1 MNKRRLTSVLM
12 LLLAAVVL
20 FAFERQIE
28 RTAIFKA
35 QEVQKEQVREL
46 ATELQL
52 RMVSQF
58 SQDLRLLYGLRAFIE
73 SNPDFSEDDYAKYA
87 ASIKRYHP
95 EIRNIAAAP
104 DLIVRYVY
112 PYEENK
118 AALGLNYREGP
129 TEQKAAVY
137 KSIREGKAVI
147 AGPVTLVQGG
157 EALIL
162 RLPVYLYQKNGSQSL
177 WGMISAPIDVE
188 TIYRKSGLS
197 AATEDYDVAL
207 RGKDGLGVNGDV
219 FYGDAV
225 LFSSGADVV
234 KFSIPFENG
243 LWVMAMRPK
252 AGWVTTFPEKMVT
265 RVAFICL
272 FVVLIILWH
281 FAEAYLKERLEIQ
294 KQKEQALKEKSE
306 FLEILSHE
314 IRAPLQGVLAAQ
326 QYLLDNGLKEPF
338 RSIVKTAEQSG
349 TYIVGLINDYLDLQR
364 AESETLTANV
374 TPVEIRQLLSGVV
387 SIVTAGKKEQV
398 ASIKLVVDPNISQ
411 WALLDEKK
419 TRQILVNLI
428 GNAVKYTAKGYIK
441 VSVFSQ
447 GTETDPE
454 LCVQIEDTGIGI
466 AETELE
472 FLFDRFTRSEGAESK
487 AGSGLGLAITKMLVD
502 VLGGQIEVRSML
514 GEGSVFTVILPTT
527 YVDES
532 TYKLETE
539 LSHKLKSHDDVTSLK
554 NLSIL
559 VADDISVN
567 RILLNA
573 MLSPIVKSVEM
584 VEDGKEALLALRGG
598 DFDLVIM
605 DIHMP
610 VLSGL
615 DAADKMQEDERLRE
629 IPIIFLTG
637 EDRDKYRKLVQIDT
651 PHTILGKPVDL
662 DTLLA
667 EMTNVTANSKSP

>member
-1 MNKRRLTSVLM
+1 MNKQRLTSVLM
-12 LLLAAVVL
+12 LLLAGVVL
-20 FAFERQIE
+20 FAFEWQIE
-28 RTAIFKA
+28 RSAVFKA
-35 QEVQKEQVREL
+35 QEAQKEQVREL
-46 ATELQL
+46 AAELQS

-58 SQDLRLLYGLRAFIE
+58 SQDLRLLFGLRAFIE
-73 SNPDFSEDDYAKYA
+73 SNPDFTEDDYAKYA

-104 DLIVRYVY
+104 DLVVRYIY

-118 AALGLNYREGP
+118 AAMGLDYRLGP
-129 TEQKAAVY
+129 TEQKTAVY

-162 RLPVYLYQKNGSQSL
+162 RLPVYLYQENGSQSL

-188 TIYRKSGLS
+188 TIYRQSGLS
-197 AATEDYDVAL
+197 AVATDYDVAI
-207 RGKDGLGVNGDV
+207 RGKDGLGENGAV
-219 FYGDAV
+219 FYGDAS
-225 LFSSGADVV
+225 LFSSDAVHYPV
-234 KFSIPFENG
+234 PLENG
-243 LWVMAMRPK
+243 SWIMAVRPK
-252 AGWVTTFPEKMVT
+252 AGWVTTFPEKTVT
-265 RVAFICL
+265 RIAFLCL
-272 FVVLIILWH
+272 FVVLVILWH

-294 KQKEQALKEKSE
+294 KQKEQALKEKAE

-338 RSIVKTAEQSG
+338 LSIVKTAEQSG
-349 TYIVGLINDYLDLQR
+349 NYIVGLINDYLDLQR
-364 AESETLTANV
+364 AESETLAANLS
-374 TPVEIRQLLSGVV
+374 PVEVRHLLSNVIA
-387 SIVTAGKKEQV
+387 IVTGGKKEQG
-398 ASIKLVVDPNISQ
+398 ASMKLVVDPNVSQ
-411 WALLDEKK
+411 WAMLDEKK

-447 GTETDPE
+447 GTEKHPQ
-454 LCVQIEDTGIGI
+454 LCVQIEDTGTGI
-466 AETELE
+466 AEDELK
-472 FLFDRFTRSEGAESK
+472 FLFDRFTRGEDAEGK

-502 VLGGQIEVRSML
+502 VLEGQIEVRSVL
-514 GEGSVFTVILPTT
+514 GEGSVFTVVLPTT

-532 TYKLETE
+532 AYKRVSEP
-539 LSHKLKSHDDVTSLK
+539 SHKLEISYDVKKLRSL
-554 NLSIL
+554 NIL

-567 RILLNA
+567 RILLKA
-573 MLSPIVKSVEM
+573 MLSPVVKSVETA
-584 VEDGKEALLALRGG
+584 EDGQTALLALLAG

-615 DAADKMQEDERLRE
+615 DAANKMQKDERLRE

-637 EDRDKYRKLVQIDT
+637 EDSDKYREFVHIDT
-651 PHTILGKPVDL
+651 AHKVVGKPVDL
-662 DTLLA
+662 DRLLA
-667 EMTNVTANSKSP
+667 EITNVMAIKS

>member
-1 MNKRRLTSVLM
+1 MNKQRLTSVLM

-20 FAFERQIE
+20 FAFEWQIE
-28 RTAIFKA
+28 RSAVFKA
-35 QEVQKEQVREL
+35 QEMQKEQVREL
-46 ATELQL
+46 ATELQS

-73 SNPDFSEDDYAKYA
+73 ANPDFSDDDYAKYA
-87 ASIKRYHP
+87 ASIKRYRP
-95 EIRNIAAAP
+95 EIRNITGAP
-104 DLIVRYVY
+104 DLIIRYIY
-112 PYEENK
+112 PYEGNK
-118 AALGLNYREGP
+118 AALGLNYRNGP
-129 TEQKAAVY
+129 AEQKAAVY

-162 RLPVYLYQKNGSQSL
+162 RLPVYLYQENGPQSL
-177 WGMISAPIDVE
+177 WGMVSAPIDAE
-188 TIYRKSGLS
+188 TIYRQSGLN
-197 AATEDYDVAL
+197 AATKDYEIAL
-207 RGKDGLGVNGDV
+207 RGKDGLGENGAV
-219 FYGDAV
+219 FYGDAF
-225 LFSSGADVV
+225 LFSPDADAVQY
-234 KFSIPFENG
+234 SIPLENG
-243 LWVMAMRPK
+243 SWIMAIRPK

-272 FVVLIILWH
+272 FVVLIILWN

-294 KQKEQALKEKSE
+294 KQKEQALKEKAE

-349 TYIVGLINDYLDLQR
+349 NYVVGLINDYLDLQR
-364 AESETLTANV
+364 AESETLAANL
-374 TPVEIRQLLSGVV
+374 TPVEIRDLLSNVI
-387 SIVTAGKKEQV
+387 SIVTAGRKEQV
-398 ASIKLVVDPNISQ
+398 APIKLVVDPNVSQ

-419 TRQILVNLI
+419 ARQILVNLI

-447 GTETDPE
+447 GAETHPQ

-472 FLFDRFTRSEGAESK
+472 FLFDRFTRSEGVESK

-502 VLGGQIEVRSML
+502 VLDGHIEVRSVL
-514 GEGSVFTVILPTT
+514 GEGSVFTVALPTT

-532 TYKLETE
+532 AYKRVSESPHKLE
-539 LSHKLKSHDDVTSLK
+539 SHDDLENLK
-554 NLSIL
+554 NLNIL

-584 VEDGKEALLALRGG
+584 AEDGKAALRALQSG

-615 DAADKMQEDERLRE
+615 GAADKMQKDERLRE

-637 EDRDKYRKLVQIDT
+637 EDSDKYRKPTQIDI
-651 PHTILGKPVDL
+651 PHTILSKPVDL

-667 EMTNVTANSKSP
+667 EITNVMANLKSS